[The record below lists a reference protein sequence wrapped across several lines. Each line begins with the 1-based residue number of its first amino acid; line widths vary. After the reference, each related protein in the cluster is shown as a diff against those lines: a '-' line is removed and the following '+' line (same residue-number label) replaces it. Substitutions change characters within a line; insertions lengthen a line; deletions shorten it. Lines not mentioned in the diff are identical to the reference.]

1 MGTTSDNNTKTIIR
15 EKTVMSNI
23 AHNVNEI
30 LLATPTQ
37 IKQQYLVSDA
47 LKQQIEIHRQDIKN
61 ILNGTDSRLLV
72 IVGPCSIHDPIAV
85 LEYAQRLKVLAEQ
98 HQTTLKIVM
107 RAYLEKPRST
117 VGWKGFVYDPSLKDQ
132 SNLASG
138 IPVSRQLLIQL
149 AELGLPLAT
158 EVLNPMLT
166 GYFDDLYAWG
176 AIGARTS
183 ESQIHREIA
192 SHVPYALGFKNG
204 TDGNVNIA
212 LDAIQSASQPHQ
224 FLGLAANGQP
234 AILMSQGNDSL
245 QIILRGSHHGTNYDR
260 NSIQVVQQSCQK
272 RGMNPAIIIDCS
284 HGNSQK
290 NPDLQ
295 THVLDT
301 IADELE
307 ITHVKGVMIESHLV
321 HGKQD
326 IDAQNLQYGCSIT
339 DGCLGWDKTEQA
351 LIQLSVVIQHSTNKK
366 ITACV

>member
-1 MGTTSDNNTKTIIR
+1 
-15 EKTVMSNI
+15 MSNI
-23 AHNVNEI
+23 TRNVSTEI
-30 LLATPTQ
+30 LLATPVQ
-37 IKQQYLVSDA
+37 IKQQYVVSEVLKEKIDA
-47 LKQQIEIHRQDIKN
+47 HRQEIKN
-61 ILNGTDSRLLV
+61 ILNGTDPRLLV
-72 IVGPCSIHDPIAV
+72 IVGPCSIHDPVAV
-85 LEYAQRLKVLAEQ
+85 LEYAHRLKVLAEQ
-98 HQTTLKIVM
+98 HQKTLKIVM

-132 SNLASG
+132 SNLAEG
-138 IPVSRQLLIQL
+138 IGLSRQLLIQL
-149 AELGLPLAT
+149 AELNLPLAT

-204 TDGNVNIA
+204 TDGNVTIA

-224 FLGLAANGQP
+224 FLGLASNGQP

-245 QIILRGSHHGTNYDR
+245 QIILRGSNHGTNYDR
-260 NSIQVVQQSCQK
+260 NSIHVVQQSCQK
-272 RGMNPAIIIDCS
+272 RGMNPAIIVDCS

-295 THVLDT
+295 TQVLKT

-307 ITHVKGVMIESHLV
+307 TTHVKGVMIESHLI

-326 IDAQNLQYGCSIT
+326 INAQPLQYGCSIT
-339 DGCLGWDKTEQA
+339 DGCLGWDKTDQA
-351 LIQLSVVIQHSTNKK
+351 LTELANAIQKSRLESLVDFV
-366 ITACV
+366 